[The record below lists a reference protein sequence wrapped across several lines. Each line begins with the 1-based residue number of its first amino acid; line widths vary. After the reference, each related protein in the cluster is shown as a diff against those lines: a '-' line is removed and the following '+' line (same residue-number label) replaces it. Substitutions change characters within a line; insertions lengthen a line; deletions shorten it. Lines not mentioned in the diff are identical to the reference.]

1 MRLRMSFVLRNA
13 LVVVMAA
20 SAATMTV
27 SAHHDDN
34 PGDLF
39 AACLDTK
46 DPDSDECLRALAA
59 AELGSDFYVKLA
71 ANRDVQLQAAKQEQD
86 LWSLVK
92 SCVETHDLRS
102 DACRRAIET
111 SGLSPEEF
119 AQKVSQLLGRDR
131 CASTRNDGQNPCPAT
146 GGERCV
152 SAMHDGQTPC
162 PPPCA
167 SVRNENATTCPK
179 RDDKSTAPVMSDAV
193 KACLALRASLAG
205 MVANDMVIQADRVS
219 TVCARAIAESGLS
232 AAEFWAKYRAR

>member
-1 MRLRMSFVLRNA
+1 MRLRMSFVLRDA

-131 CASTRNDGQNPCPAT
+131 CASTRNDGQ
-146 GGERCV
+146 
-152 SAMHDGQTPC
+152 TPC

-205 MVANDMVIQADRVS
+205 MVANDMVIQPDRVR
-219 TVCARAIAESGLS
+219 TVYAKAIAESGLS

>member
-1 MRLRMSFVLRNA
+1 MRLRMSFVLRDA

-131 CASTRNDGQNPCPAT
+131 CASTRNDGQ
-146 GGERCV
+146 
-152 SAMHDGQTPC
+152 TPC

-205 MVANDMVIQADRVS
+205 MAANDMVIQADRVS
-219 TVCARAIAESGLS
+219 TVCAKAIAESGLS